1 MRVLWFANTPCN
13 AVEHMKEST
22 IGGGWLQTLDL
33 YMQEKVELH
42 IAFYANWPEASFACR
57 KSTYHVIP
65 SNSIRV
71 SNVKNIFFPHVIHH
85 EDTRC
90 YLDIVNKV
98 KPDLIHLHG
107 TENAYGTML
116 SKVNVPVVVSI
127 QGIMT
132 PYAYRF
138 GGDAAEDIQT
148 YVGPA
153 NNSLRGMLFEKGQ
166 KHTYDLLKLI
176 AARESRYIRDVRYF
190 IGRTA
195 WDRRVSSVMSPGSRY
210 FHGDE
215 IMREV
220 FYHKQWS
227 PVKNQN
233 KWIIHTTASD
243 HPMKGFRTVADAV
256 NLLINAGIKLEWRI
270 AGLSAQ
276 STVVRVAKKQ
286 LGKAYPSDHI
296 RLLGRVG
303 AEALAEQ
310 MAEAHLFVL
319 PSFMENSPNSL
330 CEAMMMGMP
339 CIATNGGGTPSML
352 QDRVEGLLIQPR
364 DPWAMAGAIL
374 DMIADQDMAMN
385 YGQAARRTALERH
398 DPTRIVNQVFNAYQ
412 QILPA

>member
-42 IAFYANWPEASFACR
+42 IAFYANWPEATFSCR
-57 KSTYHVIP
+57 KTTYHVIP

-71 SNVKNIFFPHVIHH
+71 SNMKNIFFPHVIHQ
-85 EDTRC
+85 EDTNR
-90 YLDIVNKV
+90 YMDIVYRV

-116 SKVNVPVVVSI
+116 SRVNVPVVVSI

-153 NNSLRGMLFEKGQ
+153 NHSLRGMLFEKGQ
-166 KHTYDLLKLI
+166 KHVYDLLKLT
-176 AARESRYIRDVRYF
+176 AARESKYIRDVRYF
-190 IGRTA
+190 IGRTS

-210 FHGDE
+210 FKGDE
-215 IMREV
+215 IMRNV
-220 FYHKQWS
+220 FYVKQWN
-227 PVKNQN
+227 PVNDEG

-243 HPMKGFRTVADAV
+243 HPMKGFRTIADAV
-256 NLLINAGIKLEWRI
+256 NLLINAGIRLEWRV
-270 AGLSAQ
+270 AGLAEQ

-286 LGKAYPSDHI
+286 LGKAYPADHI
-296 RLLGRVG
+296 KLVGRIG
-303 AEALAEQ
+303 AEALADL

-339 CIATNGGGTPSML
+339 CVATNGGGTPSML
-352 QDRVEGLLIQPR
+352 QDGQEGLLVQPR
-364 DPWAMAGAIL
+364 DPWAMAGAIMEL
-374 DMIADQDMAMN
+374 IADRQTAVRF
-385 YGQAARRTALERH
+385 GQAARKTALDRH
-398 DPTRIVNQVFNAYQ
+398 DPNRIVNQVFDAYQ
-412 QILPA
+412 QILNA